1 VGVDTVPKVVHETRK
16 DDVFLVLSLNANW
29 GVIRA
34 AIMRILLIDVSKM
47 YHHFLRNMRH
57 TQGVRKASM
66 NCTWK
71 YIIQCA
77 KLFYV
82 SQSLKFGCVDK
93 VPTIRAQVRFSMIL
107 GKSY

>member
-1 VGVDTVPKVVHETRK
+1 VRVDTVAKVVHEARE
-16 DDVFLVLSLNANW
+16 DDVFLVLVLNANW
-29 GVIRA
+29 GVIGA

-47 YHHFLRNMRH
+47 AHHFLRNMRYS
-57 TQGVRKASM
+57 QGVRKASM

-93 VPTIRAQVRFSMIL
+93 VPTIRAQVRFNKII